1 MKRRTFLGA
10 AALAITEAAL
20 ANEKK
25 STEQA
30 VVTAAADT
38 IVERARAIPVV
49 QECDVCVLGGSC
61 TGVFAAVR
69 AAQMGAKVALV
80 EKQNAFGGVA
90 TAALVNIWHKLTSN
104 KTKEQ
109 IIGGLTQRMIENLEK
124 IGAAARRGS
133 GHVLNTEEL
142 KIELDRLVVEHEITP
157 YLHTF
162 YATPQMEGDRVTA
175 VFIENKN
182 GRQAIRARAF
192 VDATGDGDLAKD
204 AGLSFEIRDG
214 LQPPTT
220 CAKISGLPGGMLKL
234 IEKHREEFGLAPDHG
249 WGATV
254 PGSSGVE
261 MCAYRHVFDTVASDA
276 NQLTAAE
283 MDGRRQVRAYM
294 DIARQYG
301 GSSRQPCLLD
311 LASTI
316 GIRETRSF
324 TANYKLTEQDVL
336 ECKRFPDAIANGTYH
351 IDVHDPETGKFK
363 FKEPRGDFYQIPLSV
378 MVSDKTPNIVL
389 AGRMISA
396 DRSAF
401 GGIRVMVNLNQTG
414 EAAGVAAALAA
425 SREKSVSGIAA
436 ESVREYLA
444 KTPQLCA
451 AQNQPHVENPRLPRK
466 NQSELHIIPSFT

>member
-10 AALAITEAAL
+10 AALAVTTGAL
-20 ANEKK
+20 ADEEKR
-25 STEQA
+25 TGQ
-30 VVTAAADT
+30 AAAASASET
-38 IVERARAIPVV
+38 IEEKPRNVPVV

-90 TAALVNIWHKLTSN
+90 TAALVNIWHKLISN
-104 KTKEQ
+104 KTRER
-109 IIGGLTQRMIENLEK
+109 IIGGLTQRIIENLEP
-124 IGAAARRGS
+124 IGAAGKHGQ

-142 KIELDRLVVEHEITP
+142 KIELDKLVLEHEITP

-162 YATPQMEGDRVTA
+162 YASPQMEGDRATA

-182 GRQAIRARAF
+182 GRQAIRAKVF
-192 VDATGDGDLAKD
+192 VDATGDGDLAKS
-204 AGLSFEIRDG
+204 AGLPFEIRDG

-220 CAKISGLPGGMLKL
+220 CAKISGLPGTMLKL
-234 IEKHREEFGLAPDHG
+234 IDQHREEFGLTPDHG

-261 MCAYRHVFDTVASDA
+261 MCAYRHVFDTIASDA

-283 MDGRRQVRAYM
+283 IDGRRQIRAYM
-294 DIARQYG
+294 DIARKYG
-301 GSSRQPCLLD
+301 GDDTTPCLID

-324 TANYKLTEQDVL
+324 VANYRLTEEDVL
-336 ECKRFPDAIANGTYH
+336 RCKRFPDAIANGTYH
-351 IDVHDPETGKFK
+351 IDVHDPKTGRFK
-363 FKEPRGDFYQIPLSV
+363 FKEPGGDFYQIPLSA
-378 MVSDKTPNIVL
+378 MVSDRAPNIVL
-389 AGRMISA
+389 AGRMIST

-425 SREKSVSGIAA
+425 SRAESVSGVAA
-436 ESVREYLA
+436 DRVREHLA
-444 KTPQLCA
+444 KLGA
-451 AQNQPHVENPRLPRK
+451 V
-466 NQSELHIIPSFT
+466 IV